1 MKKKNDEDR
10 LSLAVIQ
17 CALDEAR
24 ELNVARVV
32 GHIREAAGQGANV
45 ILAPELFEGPYFCT
59 KEDES
64 YFEWAR
70 PLEGNKTLERLREL
84 AKELSV
90 VLPYSFFEK
99 AGQAYYNS
107 LAMIDAD
114 GAMLGV
120 YRKSHIP
127 DGPGYEEKYYFRQGD
142 TGFRV
147 WDTQHGKIGVGV
159 CWDQW
164 YPECARAMAL
174 MGAEALLYP
183 TAIGT
188 EPVSGEDTKD
198 PWQRVM
204 IGHAVANS
212 IPVAAANRIGDEGGQ
227 VYYGS
232 SFIADPRG
240 DKIAELGRSEPG
252 VLVSS
257 FDRKAL
263 ARRRA
268 SWGFFRDR
276 RPELYEVLLSA
287 DGRNRPR

>member
-24 ELNVARVV
+24 ELNIARVV

-59 KEDES
+59 KEDET

-114 GAMLGV
+114 GAH
-120 YRKSHIP
+120 S
-127 DGPGYEEKYYFRQGD
+127 GY
-142 TGFRV
+142 
-147 WDTQHGKIGVGV
+147 H
-159 CWDQW
+159 
-164 YPECARAMAL
+164 
-174 MGAEALLYP
+174 
-183 TAIGT
+183 
-188 EPVSGEDTKD
+188 
-198 PWQRVM
+198 
-204 IGHAVANS
+204 
-212 IPVAAANRIGDEGGQ
+212 
-227 VYYGS
+227 
-232 SFIADPRG
+232 
-240 DKIAELGRSEPG
+240 
-252 VLVSS
+252 
-257 FDRKAL
+257 
-263 ARRRA
+263 
-268 SWGFFRDR
+268 
-276 RPELYEVLLSA
+276 
-287 DGRNRPR
+287 